1 MKHSIFFAA
10 IFACLVQ
17 GTAASAQ
24 SAEAPKTVRRVLSR
38 ELYEIFQVS
47 PQNKKVKDGTY
58 EVVND
63 AKEVLVKGQYKDGKK
78 AGIWEYYSNGVVVQR
93 YNYDEAQ
100 IVFQQNDP
108 NSMVTST
115 YSVNAITDDKDTVV
129 PPAKIGGANYGF
141 FLLYDPR
148 SIPSDVK
155 ATSSN
160 LSMTYVFTI
169 SDQGKLLDWTVMYK
183 GDSVA
188 ESREKEDIH
197 RLPED
202 AYEFTAASVNGK
214 PVQSKLVYRVP
225 LNVDHTTNIG
235 AGNGVATKH
244 QGVN

>member
-1 MKHSIFFAA
+1 MKYSIVVATLFV
-10 IFACLVQ
+10 CLVQ
-17 GTAASAQ
+17 GRSAGAQ
-24 SAEAPKTVRRVLSR
+24 SAEAPKTVRRSLSR
-38 ELYEIFQVS
+38 ELYEVYQVS

-58 EVVND
+58 EVVNET
-63 AKEVLVKGQYKDGKK
+63 KEVLVKGQYKEGKK
-78 AGIWEYYSNGVVVQR
+78 SGIWEYYSNGVVVQR
-93 YNYDEAQ
+93 FDFDKDQ
-100 IVFQQNDP
+100 IVFEQNDP
-108 NSMVTST
+108 NSMVSST

-148 SIPSDVK
+148 SIPADVK

-225 LNVDHTTNIG
+225 LNVDHTTLVG